1 MLIKKV
7 ISAAAAVMAAG
18 ALAFS
23 VFGKG
28 IGTAGVYSA
37 DVYWDVQFW
46 GGAADAEGN
55 MNIAS
60 VTNAEITGDGVYTA
74 SIEFAYPLSYGQ
86 YFALGTSFKGEGE
99 GKDSYF
105 ADYPD
110 AKISILSV
118 KADGVEIKGSPVPD
132 VNAESSMRVYIYN
145 PWADD
150 NLNYADDLDW
160 TQGVTEIEVT
170 FEITGLDKKAET
182 TVQTELPVK
191 ESESEITTVTTA
203 ETTVQ
208 TELPV
213 KESESEITTV
223 TTAETTIQTELPVKE
238 SESEVTTI
246 TTAETTIQTELP
258 VKESESVFTTVTT
271 AVQTE
276 TTIKENESIAVT
288 ESDAET
294 DEDTEETSANKR
306 EDSSKTPEAD
316 ENTDSADTG
325 NCSANVFYAMMTV
338 SAAAAVLSKRK
349 E

>member
-203 ETTVQ
+203 ETT
-208 TELPV
+208 
-213 KESESEITTV
+213 
-223 TTAETTIQTELPVKE
+223 IQTELPVKE